1 MSQFNIK
8 IKIYIINKL
17 QKETCSIIIKNVLE
31 ALKRRE
37 NEIESDKLGF
47 NNLLSR
53 LLILEKGFA
62 VKISLVDIEGFS
74 ERICKARNLNQH
86 CNTKFIQS

>member
-1 MSQFNIK
+1 
-8 IKIYIINKL
+8 
-17 QKETCSIIIKNVLE
+17 VE
-31 ALKRRE
+31 ALKIRE
-37 NEIESDKLGF
+37 NEIEIDKLGL

-86 CNTKFIQS
+86 CNAK